1 MMFSFSSIFRRK
13 MQVALIRI
21 NKRWES
27 EYVKLVMKWTGLL
40 TRMNYVLTEVNN
52 IEDVDIKFSAYDFM
66 FRYLMRLRIRLRING
81 QISI

>member
-1 MMFSFSSIFRRK
+1 

-40 TRMNYVLTEVNN
+40 TRMNYVLTEVHN

-66 FRYLMRLRIRLRING
+66 FRLNSWYAIKSSLWENFSFVSSG
-81 QISI
+81 GV

>member
-1 MMFSFSSIFRRK
+1 

-40 TRMNYVLTEVNN
+40 TRMNYVLTEVHN
-52 IEDVDIKFSAYDFM
+52 IVDVDIKFSAYDFM

-81 QISI
+81 QNSI

>member
-1 MMFSFSSIFRRK
+1 MFSFSYIFRRK

-40 TRMNYVLTEVNN
+40 TRMNYVLTEVDN

-81 QISI
+81 QNSI

>member
-1 MMFSFSSIFRRK
+1 MFSFSSIFRRK

-40 TRMNYVLTEVNN
+40 TRMNYVLTEVDN
-52 IEDVDIKFSAYDFM
+52 IVDIDIKFSAYDFM

-81 QISI
+81 QNSI

>member
-1 MMFSFSSIFRRK
+1 MFSFSSIFRRK

>member
-1 MMFSFSSIFRRK
+1 

>member
-1 MMFSFSSIFRRK
+1 

-21 NKRWES
+21 NKRRES

-40 TRMNYVLTEVNN
+40 TRMNYVLTEVDN
-52 IEDVDIKFSAYDFM
+52 IVDVDIKFSAYDFM

-81 QISI
+81 QNSI